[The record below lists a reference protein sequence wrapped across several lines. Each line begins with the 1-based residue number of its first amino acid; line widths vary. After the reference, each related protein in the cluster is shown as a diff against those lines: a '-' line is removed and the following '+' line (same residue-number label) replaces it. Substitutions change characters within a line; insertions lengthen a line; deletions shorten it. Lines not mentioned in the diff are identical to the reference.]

1 MPDFKVS
8 ITSTPETMKSFR
20 RNELELM
27 LSVTSEENQP
37 PFNYWVEAI
46 VTVPHLTS
54 LAPDRPLENGKL
66 LLGIIS
72 NGSAKEKR
80 FKLFANNNIYPDTY
94 KIMLTILFY
103 DSEGAVAERQDVTK
117 EIVCSD

>member
-8 ITSTPETMKSFR
+8 ITSAPETMKSFR